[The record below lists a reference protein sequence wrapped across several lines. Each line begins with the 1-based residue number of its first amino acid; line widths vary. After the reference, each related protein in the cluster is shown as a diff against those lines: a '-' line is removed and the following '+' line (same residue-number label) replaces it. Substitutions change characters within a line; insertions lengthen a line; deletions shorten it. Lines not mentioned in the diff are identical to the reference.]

1 MAQSFIS
8 ELGDKLGGQDV
19 ENTEGKHVKIISPEY
34 YKRTD
39 NGVVSNVSIQT
50 AIDGLASPKV
60 KYRKTTVQHTIT
72 SADVTQEK
80 STFSDPILMPSDY
93 GNKTVA
99 IVNLFGTIRT
109 TDTSAVPNSFI
120 VWLDF
125 DSAHSMGSE
134 VLSTNFITTDNYQVN
149 FSANIQI
156 PLASGT
162 MHPSGLYLDIW
173 RHGLSADSTV
183 SVAAEVTVLDR
194 E

>member
-1 MAQSFIS
+1 MATEYIS
-8 ELGDKLGGQDV
+8 ELGDKLSKNSTA
-19 ENTEGKHVKIISPEY
+19 ENLPGHIKVISAPNY
-34 YKRTD
+34 MRVD
-39 NGVVSNVSIQT
+39 NGVVSNPSIQE
-50 AIDGLASPKV
+50 AIDNIAPKV
-60 KYRKTTVQHTIT
+60 KYKKTTVQHTIT
-72 SADVTQEK
+72 STDVTQEK

-173 RHGLSADSTV
+173 RHGLPADSTV